1 MIMPQQNTQNSVIVR
16 KPLLTAALDPHKTAS
31 HIEVKEIEFKP
42 SQETGLH
49 FHPCPVVG
57 YIAKGTALF
66 QVEGE
71 AAKTLRAGE
80 AFYEPANTKI
90 LHFDNASDTE
100 PMTFIAFYLLGKNE
114 EQLIHLLE

>member
-1 MIMPQQNTQNSVIVR
+1 MIMPQPNTRNIVVR
-16 KPLLTAALDPHKTAS
+16 KPLLTAVLDPNKTAS

-66 QVEGE
+66 QVEGK
-71 AAKTLRAGE
+71 AAKTLRGRSFLRARQHE
-80 AFYEPANTKI
+80 DPSFRQPSA
-90 LHFDNASDTE
+90 TE
-100 PMTFIAFYLLGKNE
+100 PMTLIAFYLLGKNE
-114 EQLIHLLE
+114 EELIHLLA